1 MTEQLPIFP
10 LGMVAFPGMTVPL
23 HIFEERY
30 RAMVRHLL
38 TIDDPA
44 QRRFG
49 IVAIREGYET
59 GGHEARSMYRTGCV
73 VQLGTVSEYDDGR
86 YDLAAVG
93 RERMRVVGTDASGPF
108 LVAEV
113 EVLPEEDRPSV
124 DTAREA
130 AHALATF
137 ADYRDLV
144 SELRGDD
151 VMTGTLAARPRAAVL
166 RARLDL
172 LADAARAPAAAGV
185 ADHPRAARAAA
196 PPDAARD
203 RRHERDP
210 VPAGHRGGTVGLE
223 PELAR
228 PPAVP
233 PAPAPRPSVPRETSG
248 RPRTRSCQRAG
259 TRHGPAGSPREGTW
273 PDRLSVRIVR
283 SQVSPW

>member
-44 QRRFG
+44 RRRFG

-59 GGHEARSMYRTGCV
+59 GGHEARSMYRIGCV
-73 VQLGTVSEYDDGR
+73 VQLGTVSQYDDGR
-86 YDLAAVG
+86 FDLAAVG
-93 RERMRVVGTDASGPF
+93 QERMRVMGTDASGPF
-108 LVAEV
+108 LVADV
-113 EVLPEEDRPSV
+113 EVMPEETRPSV

-151 VMTGTLAARPRAAVL
+151 VMTGSLPRDPELLSYVLASTCSLTLRERQQ
-166 RARLDL
+166 L
-172 LADAARAPAAAGV
+172 LESPTT
-185 ADHPRAARAAA
+185 
-196 PPDAARD
+196 
-203 RRHERDP
+203 HERLGLLRRLMRREIGAMNAIP
-210 VPAGHRGGTVGLE
+210 SLPATEV
-223 PELAR
+223 AR
-228 PPAVP
+228 
-233 PAPAPRPSVPRETSG
+233 SG
-248 RPRTRSCQRAG
+248 W
-259 TRHGPAGSPREGTW
+259 SPN
-273 PDRLSVRIVR
+273 
-283 SQVSPW
+283 